1 MFWQKFRRGVM
12 FIISAVTC
20 PCHLPI
26 VLPIV
31 LVLLAGTPT
40 ALWITNHI
48 GWVYGGIAFIFVLSL
63 GLGFLW
69 LHQPDTT
76 NYEPNLRKEI

>member
-1 MFWQKFRRGVM
+1 M
-12 FIISAVTC
+12 ISAVTC

-26 VLPIV
+26 TVPIL

-40 ALWITNHI
+40 AFWITNHMGLI
-48 GWVYGGIAFIFVLSL
+48 YAGMFFIFVLSL

-69 LHQPDTT
+69 LEQPDTT
-76 NYEPNLRKEI
+76 NYEPNLGREM